1 MTSRQQLD
9 SFIGRFTPEVA
20 SVTRAAF
27 RWLRRKFPSA
37 DVLVY
42 DNYNALA
49 IGFGLNERT
58 SEAAFSIAVFP
69 RWANLCFLQGISL
82 PDPHQ
87 RLTGSGK
94 QVRNIRLDSA
104 QVLDEPV
111 VIELLETA
119 AAQMGIGARAGGAGK
134 IIIKSISA
142 KQRPRQPRS
151 AARGRR

>member
-1 MTSRQQLD
+1 VTERQQLD
-9 SFIGRFTPEVA
+9 SFIGRFTPQVA

-27 RWLRRKFPSA
+27 RWLRKKFPHA

-49 IGFGLNERT
+49 IGFGPNHRA

-69 RWANLCFLQGISL
+69 RWVNLCFLQGISL
-82 PDPHQ
+82 PDPHK

-111 VIELLETA
+111 VVELLETA
-119 AAQMGIGARAGGAGK
+119 AAQMGMSARAGAGK

-142 KQRPRQPRS
+142 KQRPRQPR
-151 AARGRR
+151 AAAGGRR